1 MKDVQIERVGRIGS
15 VPVYRLTVD
24 GRLALRRAPM
34 RMIVEQLEDLAGLEK
49 AATPQPAEPTASLAH
64 GSRREAAP

>member
-24 GRLALRRAPM
+24 GRLVLRRAPM
-34 RMIVEQLEDLAGLEK
+34 RMVVEQLQRQAD
-49 AATPQPAEPTASLAH
+49 AEQQLK
-64 GSRREAAP
+64 EAAP